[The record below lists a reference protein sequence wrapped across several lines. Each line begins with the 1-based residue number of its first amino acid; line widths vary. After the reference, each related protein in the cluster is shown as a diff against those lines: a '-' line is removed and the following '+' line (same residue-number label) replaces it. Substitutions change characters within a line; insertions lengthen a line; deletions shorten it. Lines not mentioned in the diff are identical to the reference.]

1 MPAQTQRIQVLWYH
15 PTTDS
20 QLSCREAMDLS
31 GPGLDKEEKY
41 MFWFSIVKF
50 KE

>member
-1 MPAQTQRIQVLWYH
+1 
-15 PTTDS
+15 
-20 QLSCREAMDLS
+20 MDLS

-50 KE
+50 KEWARKGEREFIIQKSLIH